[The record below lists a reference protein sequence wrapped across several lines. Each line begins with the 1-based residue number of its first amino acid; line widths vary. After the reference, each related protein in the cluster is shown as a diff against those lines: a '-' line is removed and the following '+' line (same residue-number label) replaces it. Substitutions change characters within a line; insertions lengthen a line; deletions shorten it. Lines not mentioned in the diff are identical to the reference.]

1 MKYVGTVKNFINSF
15 HVFEVLCLTTVLK
28 YPLPIFIFVIVVVIV
43 VILVVNL
50 FILIILGWIGN
61 ACTCAG
67 SSTTSI

>member
-1 MKYVGTVKNFINSF
+1 MKYVGTVINSF
-15 HVFEVLCLTTVLK
+15 HVFEVLCLTVLK

>member
-15 HVFEVLCLTTVLK
+15 HVFEVVCLTVLK

-43 VILVVNL
+43 VILTVNFL
-50 FILIILGWIGN
+50 ILIILGWIGN